1 MRALVLASW
10 AVTALALGPVARADQ
25 PAPAPAAAD
34 APGAGAVSGTP
45 AVFADVGVEERLNE
59 SIPAD
64 LSFTDSTGKRVQLK
78 ELLTA
83 EKPVLL
89 TLVYYRCPMLCNLVL
104 SGMARAMKDTG
115 LALGED
121 YRVITVSIDPSET
134 PQLAAEKKRG
144 YLQAI
149 NRPGDDPNWAFLV
162 GGEQEIKA
170 LAQSVGFRYT
180 YDDSIK
186 QYAHSA
192 VSFVLTPEGKISR
205 YLYGVDYPARDVRLS
220 MVEASRGRVG
230 TSFDRVMLT
239 CYRYDPA
246 TRRYGPYVRGFIR
259 LGGLAIFTALSM
271 LLAVLWR
278 REIKRGTVS

>member
-1 MRALVLASW
+1 MRTLLLASW
-10 AVTALALGPVARADQ
+10 ALAALALAPAAYADA
-25 PAPAPAAAD
+25 PAPAPAAKVD
-34 APGAGAVSGTP
+34 DVGTDPGTP
-45 AVFADVGVEERLNE
+45 AVFKDVGVEERLNE

-64 LSFTDSTGKRVQLK
+64 LAFTDSTGKRVQLK
-78 ELLTA
+78 ELLGGD
-83 EKPVLL
+83 KPVLL
-89 TLVYYRCPMLCNLVL
+89 TMVYYRCPMLCNLVL
-104 SGMARAMKDTG
+104 AGMTRALRDTG
-115 LALGED
+115 LSLGND

-134 PQLAAEKKRG
+134 AQLAAEKKRG

-149 NRPGDDPNWAFLV
+149 NRPGDDPAWTFLV
-162 GGEQEIKA
+162 GADPEIKA

-205 YLYGVDYPARDVRLS
+205 YLYGVDYPSRDVRLS

-246 TRRYGPYVRGFIR
+246 TRRYGPYVRGFFK
-259 LGGLAIFTALSM
+259 LGGVAIFTALSM

-278 REIKRGTVS
+278 REFKRGTVS